1 MAESDLSRLI
11 LSTPVSI
18 PSLIRTIQD
27 CIQSQ
32 SSSTLYLKTKSGECW
47 WLTFY
52 EGQLLWASGGNH
64 RFRRWQRLLRQTCP
78 NVLPTQTRLRETN
91 LFEHWEYFALS
102 ILLQRQQIDHAE
114 ATTIIQTELLE
125 VSFDIFQAVDSL
137 HQILQTTHTL
147 SPLTQPVSS
156 SSLFYQAGTNL
167 KAWQATGLGYAS
179 PDLAPVVIDT
189 LRLQKSTQPRTY
201 QVLRQ
206 LFQGKHSLRELATI
220 MGHDLTVLGR
230 MLEGY
235 VRSETV
241 ALKPI
246 ADLSAPCAE
255 SDQQTTLQEEKDLP
269 LVFCIDES
277 PQVGYLMV
285 ETLQIAGYRCISLQ
299 DSVQALVQIIRHKPH
314 LIFLSA
320 TMPIANGYE
329 ICKQIRRAKAFCNTP
344 IVILLDTGSFM
355 ERAQAK
361 AAGATTSI
369 VKPINPS
376 KVMDVVERE
385 LDESGIR
392 SQC

>member
-1 MAESDLSRLI
+1 MAESYLSTLI

-32 SSSTLYLKTKSGECW
+32 PGSTLYLKAKSGECW

-52 EGQLLWASGGNH
+52 EGQLLWASGGIH

-78 NVLPTQTRLRETN
+78 DILPTQTRLRETN
-91 LFEHWEYFALS
+91 LFDHWEYFALS
-102 ILLQRQQIDHAE
+102 ILLQRQQITQTE
-114 ATTIIQTELLE
+114 AATVIQTELLE
-125 VSFDIFQAVDSL
+125 VLFDIFQAVDSL
-137 HQILQTTHTL
+137 YQILQTNYTL
-147 SPLTQPVSS
+147 SPFTQPVSS
-156 SSLFYQAGTNL
+156 SSLFYQADTNL
-167 KAWQATGLGYAS
+167 KAWQVTDLGYAS
-179 PDLAPVVIDT
+179 PNLAPVVIDT

-206 LFQGKHSLRELATI
+206 LLLGKHSLRELGTI

-230 MLEGY
+230 MLESY
-235 VRSETV
+235 VKSETV

-246 ADLSAPCAE
+246 ADLSAPCVE
-255 SDQQTTLQEEKDLP
+255 LEQQKTLQEEKDLP
-269 LVFCIDES
+269 LVFCIDDS
-277 PQVGYLMV
+277 PQVGYLMA
-285 ETLQIAGYRCISLQ
+285 ETLRIGGYRCISLQ
-299 DSVQALVQIIRHKPH
+299 DSVQALVQIIRHKPQ

-376 KVMDVVERE
+376 KVIDVVNRE
-385 LDESGIR
+385 LAN
-392 SQC
+392 